1 MNATPTNFFEFEA
14 VSTSKNIN
22 KTLDD
27 KKSLLRAIQRRRED
41 LIAIQRRRDDLA
53 AEIGYRVRDTI
64 SSYPL
69 WVMEQVNFDDPRLAD
84 IKGKFFK
91 TEEKLRELTWEVD
104 RLEAIRDGELP
115 RHEAKVK
122 VYEFLRGMGDDKNQI
137 NFLQSYHLSTT
148 SLTEAVLI
156 CPHLLEDMANFE
168 ENLEIIRSQPGVWW

>member
-1 MNATPTNFFEFEA
+1 MNSIPTNFFEFEA

-27 KKSLLRAIQRRRED
+27 KKSSLRALQGK
-41 LIAIQRRRDDLA
+41 RDQLA
-53 AEIGYRVRDTI
+53 AEIGYRVQDTI

-69 WVMEQVNFDDPRLAD
+69 WIMDQVNFDDPRLSG
-84 IKGKFFK
+84 IKEKFFNI
-91 TEEKLRELTWEVD
+91 EEKLRDLTWEVD
-104 RLEAIRDGELP
+104 RLQAIHDGELP

-122 VYEFLRGMGDDKNQI
+122 VYDFIKKMSDDNVI
-137 NFLQSYHLSTT
+137 SFLQAYHLSTT

-156 CPHLLEDMANFE
+156 CPHLLEDMTNFE

>member
-1 MNATPTNFFEFEA
+1 MNSTSIKNFFEFEA
-14 VSTSKNIN
+14 VGTQKNIN
-22 KTLDD
+22 HTLDD
-27 KKSLLRAIQRRRED
+27 KKSSLR
-41 LIAIQRRRDDLA
+41 AIQRRRDDLA
-53 AEIGYRVRDTI
+53 AEIGYCVRDTI

-122 VYEFLRGMGDDKNQI
+122 VYDFLGKMSEDNVI
-137 NFLQSYHLSTT
+137 SFLQAYHLSTI
-148 SLTEAVLI
+148 SLTEAVLL
-156 CPHLLEDMANFE
+156 CPALLEDMTNFE
-168 ENLEIIRSQPGVWW
+168 ENLEIIRSQVDW

>member
-1 MNATPTNFFEFEA
+1 MNSTSIKNFFEFEA
-14 VSTSKNIN
+14 VGTQKNIN
-22 KTLDD
+22 PTLDD
-27 KKSLLRAIQRRRED
+27 KKSSLR
-41 LIAIQRRRDDLA
+41 AIQRRRDDLA

-137 NFLQSYHLSTT
+137 NFLQSYHLSTVT
-148 SLTEAVLI
+148 LTEAVLL
-156 CPHLLEDMANFE
+156 CPKLLDDMTNFE
-168 ENLEIIRSQPGVWW
+168 ENLEIIRSNPNVEW

>member
-1 MNATPTNFFEFEA
+1 MNSTSIKNLFEFEA
-14 VSTSKNIN
+14 VGTQKNITP
-22 KTLDD
+22 TLDD
-27 KKSLLRAIQRRRED
+27 KKSSLR
-41 LIAIQRRRDDLA
+41 AIQRRRDDLA
-53 AEIGYRVRDTI
+53 AEIGYCVRDTI

-122 VYEFLRGMGDDKNQI
+122 VYDFLGKMSDDNVI
-137 NFLQSYHLSTT
+137 SFLQAYHLSTT
-148 SLTEAVLI
+148 SLTEAVLL
-156 CPHLLEDMANFE
+156 CPALLEDMSNFE
-168 ENLEIIRSQPGVWW
+168 ENLEIIRSQVDW

>member
-1 MNATPTNFFEFEA
+1 MNSTSIKNFFEFEA
-14 VSTSKNIN
+14 VGTQKNITP
-22 KTLDD
+22 TLDD
-27 KKSLLRAIQRRRED
+27 KKSSLR
-41 LIAIQRRRDDLA
+41 AIQRRRDDLA
-53 AEIGYRVRDTI
+53 AEIGYCVRDTI

-122 VYEFLRGMGDDKNQI
+122 VYDFLGKMSDDNVI
-137 NFLQSYHLSTT
+137 SFLQAYHLSTT
-148 SLTEAVLI
+148 SLTEAVLL
-156 CPHLLEDMANFE
+156 CPALLEDMSNFE
-168 ENLEIIRSQPGVWW
+168 ENLEIIRSQVDW